1 MRRYFILT
9 TKKCRI
15 YAAFGVSQTPTD
27 EKISKGDKQLRK
39 KREYFLNSPVNF
51 IYVTKDEN
59 IAILDEKIAD
69 YTKRITNYA
78 SKSLLGL
85 IGEFDTSTEEMCRK
99 ILSNRY
105 DDIYG
110 KVMDHIQILIP

>member
-1 MRRYFILT
+1 MAN
-9 TKKCRI
+9 I
-15 YAAFGVSQTPTD
+15 Y
-27 EKISKGDKQLRK
+27 
-39 KREYFLNSPVNF
+39 PV
-51 IYVTKDEN
+51 T
-59 IAILDEKIAD
+59 LLMH
-69 YTKRITNYA
+69 A

-110 KVMDHIQILIP
+110 KVMDHIQTLIP

>member
-1 MRRYFILT
+1 MSWNDMH
-9 TKKCRI
+9 C
-15 YAAFGVSQTPTD
+15 
-27 EKISKGDKQLRK
+27 KGD
-39 KREYFLNSPVNF
+39 
-51 IYVTKDEN
+51 I
-59 IAILDEKIAD
+59 IDEKIAD

>member
-1 MRRYFILT
+1 MLT
-9 TKKCRI
+9 NRE
-15 YAAFGVSQTPTD
+15 FHLQTGNLAYKTGF
-27 EKISKGDKQLRK
+27 SFT
-39 KREYFLNSPVNF
+39 KRESWVTKGILGLLFTPVNF